1 MDTRHWKMYSVPVVH
16 TKLGPRKQMTTTIPT
31 FKWFA
36 NEVEQDR
43 LKLLLRLDE
52 ILASIGETGVLN
64 MAQDR
69 MMLSIIRV
77 LRIQQ
82 EGFARLLARIEALSP
97 GEEEWKK
104 VHARVVA
111 EARDDYDSV
120 DEVEVSEVI
129 AKVLKERG
137 EELAKFEAAQ
147 QQH

>member
-1 MDTRHWKMYSVPVVH
+1 
-16 TKLGPRKQMTTTIPT
+16 MTTTIPT